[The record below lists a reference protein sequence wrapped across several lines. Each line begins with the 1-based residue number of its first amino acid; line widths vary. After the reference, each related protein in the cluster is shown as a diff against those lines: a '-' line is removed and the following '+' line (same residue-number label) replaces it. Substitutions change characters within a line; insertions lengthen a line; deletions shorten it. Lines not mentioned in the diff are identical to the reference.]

1 MAKKATAKK
10 TTRAKRKAWT
20 KEDVS
25 SLKTHSRQKTP
36 VVQIARGL
44 KRSAGAIRQK
54 ALSLGLP
61 IGHRR

>member
-1 MAKKATAKK
+1 MAKKAKK
-10 TTRAKRKAWT
+10 SRTKRRAWT
-20 KEDVS
+20 GADVT
-25 SLKTHSRQKTP
+25 SLKSHSKKKSP
-36 VVQIARGL
+36 VTQIARLL

>member
-1 MAKKATAKK
+1 MAKKASKK
-10 TTRAKRKAWT
+10 PSRTKRKAWT
-20 KEDVS
+20 KADVGA
-25 SLKTHSRQKTP
+25 LKGHSRSKTP
-36 VVQIARGL
+36 VVQIARTL